1 LLKHPLLALLT
12 SPPHQQVF
20 RVTLCLPSECWTAAG
35 NSRRRRKGR
44 LEEPLALPASRLYPL
59 AGLLSALLSKRLAR
73 LLTRAPPVVSISA
86 RASSILPTSRVPW
99 WRLKDLTADTSMAL
113 VALTFKIPS
122 SQGAETVQSD
132 KALLARVTPNMFV
145 MEGAVPLMV
154 GSEVIGAIGASG
166 AAGGDQD
173 EVCAMAGYNKIK
185 ERLK

>member
-1 LLKHPLLALLT
+1 
-12 SPPHQQVF
+12 
-20 RVTLCLPSECWTAAG
+20 
-35 NSRRRRKGR
+35 
-44 LEEPLALPASRLYPL
+44 
-59 AGLLSALLSKRLAR
+59 
-73 LLTRAPPVVSISA
+73 
-86 RASSILPTSRVPW
+86 VPW